1 MNRITILHSAAI
13 VTAVLAVAPALAI
26 PLYSNRSAD
35 PAAPALATGFTSL
48 SGLAAPAGKIWS
60 ESPSINSNTVG
71 LGLVGIAAHHTGE
84 VSGSFRLADDFTVPA
99 GAGWYVNT
107 ITVYAYQT
115 GYVGSQSPFSA
126 ANLRIW
132 NGVPGLVGSSV
143 VWGDTTTN
151 RLVESSATNI
161 LRIGNSAVAPFPMTP
176 DATRTIWANTLS
188 INALLTPGT
197 YWLDW
202 QYDCVD
208 PSKPALTPPVT
219 IAGSVV
225 TVNANAK
232 QFAPSTLVATGAW
245 TPISDAGKPEAI
257 ADQPLDL
264 PFLIAGTN
272 GCPADYN
279 ADTVA
284 DFFDYLDF
292 VAAFAAGEPNA
303 DFNADTVVD
312 FFDYLDFVA
321 SFAAGC

>member
-1 MNRITILHSAAI
+1 MNTASLHITAALIALTALSASS
-13 VTAVLAVAPALAI
+13 LAI

-35 PAAPALATGFTSL
+35 PSTPALATGFNSL
-48 SGLAAPAGKIWS
+48 SGIAAPSGKIWS
-60 ESPSINSNTVG
+60 ESASNNTNTVG

-84 VSGSFRLADDFTVPA
+84 VSGSFRLADDFTVPS

-115 GYVGSQSPFSA
+115 GYIGGQSPFSA
-126 ANLRIW
+126 VNLRIW
-132 NGVPGLVGSSV
+132 NGIPGQVGSSV
-143 VWGDTTTN
+143 VFGDTTTN
-151 RLVESSATNI
+151 RLLESSATNI
-161 LRIGNSAVAPFPMTP
+161 LRIGNSVVAPFPMTP
-176 DATRTIWANTLS
+176 DATRTIWASKLS
-188 INALLTPGT
+188 INALLPAGT

-225 TVNANAK
+225 TANANAR

-245 TPISDAGKPEAI
+245 TVISDAGKPEAS
-257 ADQPLDL
+257 ADQLIDL
-264 PFLIAGTN
+264 PFLIAGSN

-279 ADTVA
+279 ADTVT

-292 VAAFAAGEPNA
+292 VSAFAASDPAA

-321 SFAAGC
+321 AFAAGC